1 MAYEQYDDLHLLAL
15 CVWREA
21 RGEVND
27 AQLGV
32 ACSIRNRVDKPGWW
46 GTDYRSVILKPWQYS
61 SFNAGDPNSIKFPDE
76 TDSVW
81 LQCLENASLVING
94 NCPDN
99 TDGAQSYFDK
109 SLDNNPPKWAAT
121 MTHTLDIGRLHFY
134 KV

>member
-1 MAYEQYDDLHLLAL
+1 MAYEQYDNVNLLAL
-15 CVWREA
+15 AIWREA
-21 RGEVND
+21 RGEVCD

-32 ACSIRNRVDKPGWW
+32 GCSIRNRVNHPTWW
-46 GTDYRSVILKPWQYS
+46 GHDYRSVILDKWQYS
-61 SFNAGDPNSIKFPDE
+61 SFNPNDPNDTKYPGD

-121 MTHTLDIGRLHFY
+121 MTHTLDLGRLHFY